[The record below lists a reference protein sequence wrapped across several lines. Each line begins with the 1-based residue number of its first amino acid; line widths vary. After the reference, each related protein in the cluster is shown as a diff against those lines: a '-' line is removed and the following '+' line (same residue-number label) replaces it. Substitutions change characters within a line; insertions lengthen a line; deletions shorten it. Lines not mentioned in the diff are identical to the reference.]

1 MDLEKNNLHIENE
14 DGLIKVDER
23 NANYQG
29 QEFFSENKE
38 DFVVEENKRLD
49 DSSNLSGEPSNKKEK
64 KEEKHTQ
71 NDESLNS
78 SASNATSGLTSSFAG
93 VSVAI
98 PGIAVTL
105 VAAVVG
111 VGTATGLIK
120 VQPSNYVN
128 VFMSRSTSLGF
139 EINKDI
145 EKQFK
150 VFLTNAD
157 NNFTQELTSINQF
170 VFDDLSPNTVYELT
184 VYDDSVDPMKK
195 VFSSNYQTKDHDNYS
210 AYFFDTNVD
219 NDYLTFSLDYEGEN
233 IDYVTVTV
241 VGDDGKIIYVYE
253 GAPLEEFTVNIA
265 GHENV
270 TCKVAINGEVTSFG
284 LLFSKDNI
292 VPVTSVSLD
301 KEYIG
306 LKVGESKTLTATVL
320 PLDATN
326 KSLIWA
332 SSNETIATVVDG
344 VISAKKVGATEIT
357 ATSKDGNKVATC
369 QVEVTDSQVVNVS
382 SISLNEESLDL
393 SVGDV
398 HTLVATVLPD
408 NATNKNVN
416 WTSSDPT
423 TVSVRDGRLNA
434 LKEGQVTITASTV
447 DGNYTATC
455 VVNVTTKV
463 ISVIGVQLDVDELE
477 INVGETKALTATVL
491 PNGATNK
498 DVTWSS
504 TNSEVASVDESGVV
518 TAHKVG
524 QAIIVVKTVDGEYQD
539 YCVVNV
545 K

>member
-29 QEFFSENKE
+29 QEFFSDNKE

-49 DSSNLSGEPSNKKEK
+49 DSSNLSSEPSNKKEK
-64 KEEKHTQ
+64 KEDKHTQ

-145 EKQFK
+145 EKQYK

-170 VFDDLSPNTVYELT
+170 VFNDLSPNTVYELT

-210 AYFFDTNVD
+210 AYFLDTNVD

-233 IDYVTVTV
+233 IEFVTVTV
-241 VGDDGKIIYVYE
+241 LGDDGKIIYVYE

-270 TCKVAINGEVTSFG
+270 TCKVAINGEVTSFD

-332 SSNETIATVVDG
+332 SSNEAIATVVDG
-344 VISAKKVGATEIT
+344 VVSAKKVGATEIT
-357 ATSKDGNKVATC
+357 VTTKDGNKVATC

-398 HTLVATVLPD
+398 RTLVATVLPD

-423 TVSVRDGRLNA
+423 TVSVRDGKLNA

-463 ISVIGVQLDVDELE
+463 ISVTGVALDVDELE
-477 INVGETKALTATVL
+477 INVGETKALIATIL
-491 PNGATNK
+491 PNGAANK

-504 TNSEVASVDESGVV
+504 TNSEVASVDENGVI

-524 QAIIVVKTVDGEYQD
+524 QAIIVVKTVDGNYQD

>member
-49 DSSNLSGEPSNKKEK
+49 DSSNLLGESSNKKEK

-233 IDYVTVTV
+233 IDYVTITV

-344 VISAKKVGATEIT
+344 VVSAKKVGVAEIT
-357 ATSKDGNKVATC
+357 VTTKDGNKVAAC

-398 HTLVATVLPD
+398 RTLVATVLPD

-434 LKEGQVTITASTV
+434 LKEGQATITASTV

-477 INVGETKALTATVL
+477 INVGETKALIATVL

-504 TNSEVASVDESGVV
+504 TNSEVASVDENGVV